1 MMEKLGQ
8 VKIYLELKKM
18 IVEIDIINFGI
29 IYYLEFFNM
38 MFGKK
43 SLIFKMYV

>member
-43 SLIFKMYV
+43 SFIFKMYV